1 MTWAR
6 LLATSLLLAL
16 VLAAG
21 PRPALAQD
29 GVITLWDQHIAG
41 AMNEMLIHDDQCRFG
56 PYVLY
61 RQTCVTNQLNI
72 TLERDPFE
80 NLTLLDRVAIL
91 VYKYRDLNLNQQ
103 LAKNTELKFKLSL
116 ANIYQQEAQA
126 YVTLRF
132 NF

>member
-6 LLATSLLLAL
+6 LCGTTL
-16 VLAAG
+16 VLMLTLAG
-21 PRPALAQD
+21 ARPALAQD
-29 GVITLWDQHIAG
+29 SVITLWDQHIAS
-41 AMNEMLIHDDQCRFG
+41 AMNEMLIGDDQCRFG
-56 PYVLY
+56 PYFIY

-72 TLERDPFE
+72 TLERDPFQR
-80 NLTLLDRVAIL
+80 LTLLDRVAIL
-91 VYKYRDLNLNQQ
+91 VYKYRDLNLDQQ
-103 LAKNTELKFKLSL
+103 LSSNTELKFKLSL